1 MTTIIDYILDL
12 FRSPDVAQAFI
23 NDPDEAMR
31 VAGVPANVTAAQLH
45 AVAATAAPAGMVL
58 GGGDPIVG
66 LQRAVADHHSIASPF
81 SPQTTFAPQRTFAPE
96 TNTEFA
102 SRNDTDL
109 LSNNDTRLASP
120 QAGESVQQGGVNL
133 DFSDMTF
140 GDRSETNAIGDGAV
154 AVGGDND
161 GDIVSGDGAV
171 LGNNNDVNNGDVLA
185 GTGSNVN
192 IGDGD
197 IEDNGT
203 TNTGSGD
210 VIQDNE
216 GPVLNDVDASG
227 GGASGGDGD
236 SGLIGIGGGDGG
248 DATGGSGGIVIV
260 DNDTNA
266 VGGDQTT
273 TEVGGDVTGSRGIDN
288 SVDNSVDASVDNSGQ
303 DNSVDASVDNSG
315 QDNSV
320 DNSQTDNS
328 VDDSTTVNTDISSNV
343 DAGLF

>member
-1 MTTIIDYILDL
+1 MTTIIDFILDL

-23 NDPDEAMR
+23 NDPDDAMR
-31 VAGVPANVTAAQLH
+31 VAGLPANVTAAQLH
-45 AVAATAAPAGMVL
+45 AVAATAAPAGVVL

-140 GDRSETNAIGDGAV
+140 GDRSETSAIGDGAV

-197 IEDNGT
+197 IEDSGT

-210 VIQDNE
+210 VVQDNE

-236 SGLIGIGGGDGG
+236 GGFIFGGGDGG
-248 DATGGSGGIVIV
+248 DAAGGSGGIIIS
-260 DNDTNA
+260 DNDTTA
-266 VGGDQTT
+266 AGGDYTT
-273 TEVGGDVTGSRGIDN
+273 TEVGGDVTGSGGIDH
-288 SVDNSVDASVDNSGQ
+288 SVDASVDNSGQ

-315 QDNSV
+315 QDYSV
-320 DNSQTDNS
+320 DNSRTDNS
-328 VDDSTTVNTDISSNV
+328 VDRSTTVDTDISSNV